1 MRSAAIVAVVILSAV
16 ILAGPALA
24 KGTAAKVVAIEGEK
38 VVLQV
43 AEDGAANFPVGT
55 RGLDVKSANGASV
68 RGRVVAANGNKI
80 TLRVVKGKASSLSVG
95 AAVEIEKA
103 MKTGSEEMQ
112 GC

>member
-1 MRSAAIVAVVILSAV
+1 MRSIAIVAVVVLSAV

-38 VVLQV
+38 VVLQF
-43 AEDGAANFPVGT
+43 AEDGAKSFPVGT
-55 RGLDVKSANGASV
+55 RGLDVKSADGGWV
-68 RGRVVAANGNKI
+68 RGRVVAVNGNKI

-103 MKTGSEEMQ
+103 MKAGSEEMQ